1 LIQKLHGVSA
11 RVFASDYLCEGPRA
25 AGVWFTEFDDRN
37 VTAIADYDPTL
48 PVHVSID
55 SGVFT
60 GAVFFQ
66 LRHDGREHRIT
77 VFDDFLAE
85 GQSAESAA
93 LAIMAQLKARCG
105 VARRRVS
112 TDSSGGSRNP
122 VGPTVISEYERTGL
136 RGDRG
141 IETWPKYPG
150 SVTNGLQLIEAMIR
164 SGDGTIRL
172 TIHPRCRRLIA
183 AFNGYARAKRA
194 GQWMDYPEDPQHP
207 HEDLMDALRGG
218 LAIEFPEGRTQR
230 VFNQVQV
237 SRVF

>member
-1 LIQKLHGVSA
+1 M
-11 RVFASDYLCEGPRA
+11 
-25 AGVWFTEFDDRN
+25 
-37 VTAIADYDPTL
+37 TALAEYDLSL

-60 GAVFFQ
+60 GAIFFPV
-66 LRHDGREHRIT
+66 RHDGRDHRIT
-77 VFDDFLAE
+77 VFDDYLAE
-85 GQSAESAA
+85 GLSAESAA
-93 LAIMAQLKARCG
+93 MAIMAQLKARCG
-105 VARRRVS
+105 TPRRRIS

-122 VGPTVISEYERTGL
+122 VGPTVIAEYERTGL

-150 SVTNGLQLIEAMIR
+150 SVTNGLQLIEALIR
-164 SGDGTIRL
+164 SGDGNVRL
-172 TIHPRCRRLIA
+172 TIHPRCRRLIS
-183 AFNGYARAKRA
+183 AFRSYARARRA

-218 LAIEFPEGRTQR
+218 LAIEFPDGLRNR
-230 VFNQVQV
+230 VFHQVLT